1 MTSVKQRQ
9 PELNNKTFTDK
20 KGTKYEGQRFIKIPN
35 PDMPT
40 GFQTIEIHYLHGKIH
55 GSPAIIYPDGR
66 EEEWENGNFT
76 QLLAVPYPKRHITE
90 GELC

>member
-1 MTSVKQRQ
+1 MKERQ
-9 PELNNKTFTDK
+9 PELAGKIFTDK
-20 KGTKYEGQRFIKIPN
+20 NSVKYEGLRFIKIPN
-35 PDMPT
+35 LKMPT

-66 EEEWENGNFT
+66 EEEWENGSFT
-76 QLLAVPYPKRHITE
+76 QLLALPYPKRYLTE